1 MATLDFVSFL
11 AHPSSSSVLPPAPEP
26 ISAEHQEK
34 LDELIKRY
42 GADDYI
48 LPSDPA
54 SGVEGGPLS
63 DWEKTF
69 LVGPFDVDM
78 HSWSL

>member
-1 MATLDFVSFL
+1 MASFDFASFL
-11 AHPSSSSVLPPAPEP
+11 AHPSSSSVLPAAPAP

-34 LDELIKRY
+34 LDELIRLY
-42 GADDYI
+42 GADDYV
-48 LPSDPA
+48 LASDPA

-69 LVGPFDVDM
+69 LVRP
-78 HSWSL
+78 W